1 MTNMELAGGP
11 LVGVKVVEFAGMGP
25 GPFCAMLLADYGA
38 SVLQVVRPGAT
49 PSGPLIGRHRETV
62 ALDLKLP
69 ADRAAALRLVE
80 DSDVLL
86 EGYRPGVM
94 ERLRLGPAECH
105 AVNDKLVYT
114 RLTGWGQ
121 AGELRDK
128 AGHDINYIAM
138 AGVLGSI
145 GVSKPVVPLNVIGDY
160 AGGALLAA
168 FGVLAALRSAEKGA
182 RHLVLDS
189 SMRAGAAYLMS
200 YHFEQL
206 GAGAWQEKR
215 GSNLLDGGAPFY
227 DSYVCAD
234 GEWVAVGAI
243 EDKFYGQL
251 LAGLQLE
258 SLETVDRF
266 DAKNHD
272 RIRNEFS
279 AAFRRCT
286 RAQWMAR
293 FRHLDAC
300 VSPVLSLS
308 EVAADAAMVRER
320 VPGMPEPRP
329 NPVISG
335 RMPDDPGHPKPRASQ
350 RSGADPIETPI
361 RAERR

>member
-1 MTNMELAGGP
+1 MMDMQFAGGP
-11 LVGVKVVEFAGMGP
+11 LAGVKVVEFAGVGP

-38 SVLQVVRPGAT
+38 SVVQIVRPGAA
-49 PSGPLIGRHRETV
+49 PSSPLIGRHRETV
-62 ALDLKLP
+62 ALDLKQP
-69 ADRAAALRLVE
+69 ADRAAALRIVG

-86 EGYRPGVM
+86 EGFRPGVM
-94 ERLRLGPAECH
+94 ERLLLGPAECH
-105 AVNDKLVYT
+105 AVKDKLVYT

-121 AGELRDK
+121 SGELRDK

-145 GVSKPVVPLNVIGDY
+145 GGDKPVVPLNLIGDY

-168 FGVLAALRSAEKGA
+168 FGVLAALRSAEKGV
-182 RHLVLDS
+182 RHLVVDS

-200 YHFEQL
+200 QQFEQL
-206 GAGAWQEKR
+206 SVGTWQDKR
-215 GSNLLDGGAPFY
+215 GSNLLDGSAPFY

-251 LAGLQLE
+251 LVGLQLE
-258 SLETVDRF
+258 SLQTLDRF
-266 DAKNHD
+266 DVKNHD
-272 RIRNEFS
+272 RIRNEFG
-279 AAFRRCT
+279 AAFRRSP
-286 RAQWMAR
+286 RAHWMTR

-300 VSPVLSLS
+300 VSPVLSMC
-308 EVAADAAMVRER
+308 EVASDGTMVRER
-320 VPGMPEPRP
+320 VSGMLEPRP

-335 RMPDDPGHPKPRASQ
+335 RMPDDHGHPNPRA
-350 RSGADPIETPI
+350 RHNDAAPDWIETPI
-361 RAERR
+361 RA

>member
-1 MTNMELAGGP
+1 MQFAGGP
-11 LVGVKVVEFAGMGP
+11 LAGVKVVEFAGMGP

-38 SVLQVVRPGAT
+38 SVVQVVRPGAA
-49 PSGPLIGRHRETV
+49 PSSPLIGRHRETV
-62 ALDLKLP
+62 ALDLKVP
-69 ADRAAALRLVE
+69 AERAAALRLVE

-86 EGYRPGVM
+86 EGFRPGVM

-105 AVNDKLVYT
+105 AVKDRLVYT

-145 GVSKPVVPLNVIGDY
+145 GGDKPVVPLNLIGDY

-168 FGVLAALRSAEKGA
+168 FGVLAALRSANNGA
-182 RHLVLDS
+182 RHLVVDS
-189 SMRAGAAYLMS
+189 SMRLGAAYLLT
-200 YHFEQL
+200 HQFEQL
-206 GAGAWQEKR
+206 GAGAWQDKR
-215 GSNLLDGGAPFY
+215 GSNLLDGSAPFY
-227 DSYVCAD
+227 DSYICAD

-243 EDKFYGQL
+243 EDRFYGQL
-251 LAGLQLE
+251 LVGLQLE
-258 SLETVDRF
+258 SLEGVDRF
-266 DAKNHD
+266 DANNHD
-272 RIRNEFS
+272 RIRNEFTV
-279 AAFRRCT
+279 AFRRCT

-308 EVAADAAMVRER
+308 EVASDGAIVRER
-320 VPGMPEPRP
+320 VPCMPEPRP

-335 RMPDDPGHPKPRASQ
+335 RMPDDRVHPNPRASHL
-350 RSGADPIETPI
+350 SPL
-361 RAERR
+361 RA

>member
-1 MTNMELAGGP
+1 MMNFELAGGP
-11 LVGVKVVEFAGMGP
+11 LLGVQVVEFAGMGP

-38 SVLQVVRPGAT
+38 SVVQVVRPGAA
-49 PSGPLIGRHRETV
+49 PSGPVIGRHRETV

-69 ADRAAALRLVE
+69 ADRAAALRLVAA
-80 DSDVLL
+80 SDVLL

-94 ERLRLGPAECH
+94 ERLHLGPAECH

-121 AGELRDK
+121 GGELRDK

-145 GVSKPVVPLNVIGDY
+145 GGDKPVVPLNVIGDY

-168 FGVLAALRSAEKGA
+168 FGVLAALRCAEKGA
-182 RHLVLDS
+182 RHLVVDS
-189 SMRAGAAYLMS
+189 SMRSGAAYLMS
-200 YHFEQL
+200 HQFEQL

-215 GSNLLDGGAPFY
+215 GSNLVDGGAPFY

-243 EDKFYGQL
+243 EDKFYRQL

-258 SLETVDRF
+258 SLESVDRF
-266 DAKNHD
+266 DPGNHV
-272 RIRNEFS
+272 RIRNAFA

-308 EVAADAAMVRER
+308 EVAADGAMVRER

-335 RMPDDPGHPKPRASQ
+335 RMRDDRGHLDPRASCNEAP
-350 RSGADPIETPI
+350 SPIETPL
-361 RAERR
+361 RA